1 MRVSSL
7 LLVGLIGSL
16 PVIQAT
22 NIYFQPASGFYVCP
36 EKGMVCNIVGC
47 GHSCSILSNGF
58 EVSTVGDKTVY
69 TSTQANSDIS
79 ITGGDESGIDCDVSC
94 ECQPI
99 TQGVGCTV
107 SINDRAEDPFA
118 KGITD
123 ADGLVSEVNIDN
135 SSADKVAFV
144 GSLVLS
150 TVVSFLL

>member
-1 MRVSSL
+1 MADL
-7 LLVGLIGSL
+7 
-16 PVIQAT
+16 AK
-22 NIYFQPASGFYVCP
+22 NK
-36 EKGMVCNIVGC
+36 EIVRQF
-47 GHSCSILSNGF
+47 F
-58 EVSTVGDKTVY
+58 E
-69 TSTQANSDIS
+69 QIWNQ
-79 ITGGDESGIDCDVSC
+79 GDESAIDCDVSC